1 MDPRDPAP
9 GMTAPSSALPGVR
22 AGQSETHK
30 AAAPNARKLRRVA
43 REIARSVRQPVKDR
57 LAAPA
62 SAASAIGSTGSKK
75 RVIPGGISGLRNEF
89 DQDRSLV
96 W

>member
-1 MDPRDPAP
+1 
-9 GMTAPSSALPGVR
+9 
-22 AGQSETHK
+22 
-30 AAAPNARKLRRVA
+30 VA
-43 REIARSVRQPVKDR
+43 RENARSVRHPVKDR

-96 W
+96 C